1 MCRHVIAVASPAAEH
16 GLWGA
21 QASVV
26 VARRLSSVVAVVVH
40 RLVAWGMWDLPR
52 PGIEPVSPPLA
63 CGFLTTG
70 PSGKSKPQF
79 LHSLAIGW
87 LFLELLLCAQPWV
100 WFYGD
105 TEQKANI
112 VLVLIEIRLWRKEQ

>member
-21 QASVV
+21 QASGV

-87 LFLELLLCAQPWV
+87 LFLELLLCARCCSRHWEHSCEP
-100 WFYGD
+100 
-105 TEQKANI
+105 E
-112 VLVLIEIRLWRKEQ
+112 R